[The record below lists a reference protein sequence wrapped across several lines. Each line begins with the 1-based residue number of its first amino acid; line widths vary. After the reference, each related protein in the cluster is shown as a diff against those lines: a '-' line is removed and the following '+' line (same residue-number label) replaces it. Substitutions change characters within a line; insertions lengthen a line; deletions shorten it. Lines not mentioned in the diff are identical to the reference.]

1 MSSPQLGFTP
11 RDIAEN
17 IPGAIMVH
25 RAGGDG
31 EILFANNELIRLF
44 ECESLAEFMEY
55 TGGTFSGAVH
65 PDDARRVYEELT
77 SQLTLDDVGAKNY
90 SNFRIITK
98 KGNVRHVAENGH
110 LVDVAEVG
118 KVFYVLLVNRDERDI
133 AWELAANQPE

>member
-1 MSSPQLGFTP
+1 M
-11 RDIAEN
+11 
-17 IPGAIMVH
+17 
-25 RAGGDG
+25 
-31 EILFANNELIRLF
+31 
-44 ECESLAEFMEY
+44 
-55 TGGTFSGAVH
+55 H